1 MKKICWSQTNK
12 QEKKRKFQFNFRDIE
27 YIFNYKMWILCVL
40 CVSGLNFVKE
50 TIFFF
55 FADPNR
61 KKNWEKSNQSKTFQ
75 KKNVL
80 SFRHVLS
87 FFFLW
92 FWFSYSTFPGWLLLS
107 LSFIVI
113 DNKFFLFVCRQINEK
128 KNDDENQKK
137 VRPSN
142 RFFFVLKWMS
152 TNLVVANRIRI
163 FVFQENFNVEKTK
176 TKTKKNWSHTPTS
189 TSPTT

>member
-1 MKKICWSQTNK
+1 MNFVYLCLAWISW
-12 QEKKRKFQFNFRDIE
+12 KKR
-27 YIFNYKMWILCVL
+27 
-40 CVSGLNFVKE
+40 
-50 TIFFF
+50 FF

-142 RFFFVLKWMS
+142 RFFFCSQMDVNQPCSSKQNQNFCFSRKFQRRKNENENEKKLI
-152 TNLVVANRIRI
+152 THTDIDIANNIDDLVS
-163 FVFQENFNVEKTK
+163 NFF
-176 TKTKKNWSHTPTS
+176 
-189 TSPTT
+189 